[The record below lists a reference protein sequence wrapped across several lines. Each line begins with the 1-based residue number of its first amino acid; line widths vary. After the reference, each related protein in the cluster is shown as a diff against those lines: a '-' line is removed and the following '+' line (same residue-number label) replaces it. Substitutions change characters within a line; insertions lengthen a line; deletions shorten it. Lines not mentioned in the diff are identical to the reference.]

1 MGQSKR
7 VWEDMQEEHR
17 FNSMY
22 CSLPKIKKGIIP
34 AQIVGEDDPLDTFFG
49 ILKDMPEEETDEE
62 KINRLE
68 QENKL
73 LKKRVEELEN
83 SLSDLL
89 YLR

>member
-1 MGQSKR
+1 LAQ
-7 VWEDMQEEHR
+7 QE
-17 FNSMY
+17 S
-22 CSLPKIKKGIIP
+22 KKGIIP